1 MNNKVDES
9 TSTEEIHPEYK
20 YPFHW
25 DLDFSLN
32 IGETNRR
39 FFDELEEKRIMG
51 TKCPEC
57 GDVFVPP
64 QSVCVECYTKADEWV
79 EVEQKGVLE
88 SYTVCFFEFRKMP
101 EPPYVTGVIRV
112 GDSAICMMHFIEE
125 IEYDEPMDLVDKL
138 EKGQEVE
145 PVWSD
150 DRSGDIFDI
159 DHWRIAE

>member
-1 MNNKVDES
+1 MADELDQAVGAD
-9 TSTEEIHPEYK
+9 EVHAEYK

-39 FFDELEEKRIMG
+39 FFEELEDKRIMG
-51 TKCPEC
+51 KTCPEC

-64 QSVCVECYTKADEWV
+64 QSVCVECYVKTDEWV
-79 EVEQKGVLE
+79 EVDQRGVLE
-88 SYTVCFFEFRKMP
+88 SYTVCFFEFEGLP

-112 GDSAICMMHFIEE
+112 DDSAICMMHFIEE
-125 IEYDEPMDLVDKL
+125 LEYDEPMDLVDQL
-138 EKGQEVE
+138 EKGDEVE

-150 DRSGDIFDI
+150 DRDGDIFDM
-159 DHWRIAE
+159 DHWRLEE